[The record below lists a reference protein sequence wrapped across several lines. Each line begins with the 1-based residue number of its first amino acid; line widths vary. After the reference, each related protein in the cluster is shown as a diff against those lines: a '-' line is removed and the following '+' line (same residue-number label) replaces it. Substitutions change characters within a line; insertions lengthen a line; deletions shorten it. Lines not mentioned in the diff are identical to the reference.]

1 MGKNK
6 NKGSSNYHMSS
17 FFLVRAREGYDA
29 RSFAKELLD
38 INGVEEVILTAGD
51 LGFGVRASAEDEK
64 LHQIIEKDIEK
75 KAGECAVAIS
85 HENYKR
91 GKI

>member
-6 NKGSSNYHMSS
+6 NRGSSNCHVSS
-17 FFLVRAREGYDA
+17 FFLVRAREGHDA
-29 RSFAKELLD
+29 RNFAKELLD
-38 INGVEEVILTAGD
+38 INGVKEVILTAGD
-51 LGFGVRASAEDEK
+51 FGFVVRASAEDEK
-64 LHQIIEKDIEK
+64 LHQIIEKDIGK
-75 KAGECAVAIS
+75 KAGEYAVAIS